1 MNQTRK
7 IAVIGNPNCGK
18 TTLFNQLTG
27 AKQTVGNWPGVTVEK
42 KSGTCELANHQI
54 EVIDLPGT
62 YTLDIFDAKTSIDE
76 IIAREYILSCDA
88 DVFVNIIDAS
98 NLERNLYL
106 TSQLLEMQLPMIIVV
121 NMIDVAER
129 SGIKIDFDQLSSEL
143 GCPVVGV
150 VASSGEGVENFKS
163 ILNDFVTNPTTPKS
177 IPTYGQHVEQ
187 AISQLEKFYQGSGSM
202 PSAVRWKAIK
212 LLELDESTMACSP
225 DNAQE
230 LAKELHQNV
239 QVDGLLDLHL
249 TEQRYQFAK
258 NLVEA
263 SVERKKAASAS
274 MTQKIDDIILNKYL
288 GIPIFLGIM
297 YIMFL
302 IAINIGSAF
311 IEFFDLSTGALI
323 VDGSRL
329 LLQSISSPEWLTLLI
344 SDGLGGGIQL
354 VATFIPVI
362 GFLYLCLAFI
372 EDSGYMARAA
382 FIMDRLMRAIGLPGK
397 AFVPLIVGFGCNV
410 PSVMAS
416 RTLESHKD
424 RLLTMAMA
432 PFMSCGARLS
442 VYALFVAA
450 FFTENGANI
459 VFGLYIIGILMAVLT
474 GLALKHTLFEP
485 TLSPFIMELPAY
497 HLPTFRA
504 IIFKTWDRLKSFFVR
519 AGKTIII
526 VFVVLKLMSS
536 IGIDGS
542 FGNDNTQKSILSQV
556 SKSITPIFNP
566 IGVDDANWP
575 ATVGIFT
582 GVFAK
587 EAVVGTLDALYVNLA
602 APEQSAEAIDINMD
616 SIENKLLESVQ
627 SVPKNLA
634 DVFDNLLDPLGLSA
648 ANVSD
653 RESAAIDQEVQV
665 STYVT
670 MSNLFSSEIAAFSYL
685 LFILLYSPC
694 VAVMG
699 ALYREAG
706 MRWMLF
712 VVSWSTGLAYMTASV
727 FYQTSL
733 IGTKPV
739 QAVSWIFGCILVSAV
754 AIGFMRRYGKKL
766 QKQNQQIPILNV
778 V

>member
-1 MNQTRK
+1 MTQTLK

-27 AKQTVGNWPGVTVEK
+27 AKQKVGNWPGVTVEK
-42 KSGTCELANHQI
+42 KSGTCELQDHQVEI
-54 EVIDLPGT
+54 IDLPGT

-106 TSQLLEMQLPMIIVV
+106 TSQLLEMQLPMVLVV
-121 NMIDVAER
+121 NMVDVAER
-129 SGIKIDFDQLSSEL
+129 SGIKIDFDQLSSKL

-150 VASSGEGVENFKS
+150 VASSGEGVEAFKS
-163 ILNDFVTNPTTPKS
+163 LLNDFVANPTTPKS
-177 IPTYGQHVEQ
+177 IPTYDKHVEQ
-187 AISQLEKFYQGSGSM
+187 AISELEVFYKASDTTQ
-202 PSAVRWKAIK
+202 SAVRWKAIK
-212 LLELDESTMACSP
+212 LLELDESTLACSS
-225 DNAQE
+225 DEARS
-230 LAKELHQNV
+230 LAKKLNTNV
-239 QVDGLLDLHL
+239 QVSSPLDLHL
-249 TEQRYQFAK
+249 TEERYTYAK
-258 NLVEA
+258 ALVETA
-263 SVERKKAASAS
+263 VTRKSAASAS
-274 MTQKIDDIILNKYL
+274 MTQRLDNVILNKYL

-297 YIMFL
+297 YVMFL

-311 IEFFDLSTGALI
+311 IEFFDLSTGAII

-329 LLQSISSPEWLTLLI
+329 ILQSISTPEWLTLLL

-566 IGVDDANWP
+566 IGVDDDNWP

-587 EAVVGTLDALYVNLA
+587 EAVVGTLDALYVNLS
-602 APEQSAEAIDINMD
+602 APDSGVAVDEIGLA
-616 SIENKLLESVQ
+616 SIESKLIEAVE
-627 SVPKNLA
+627 SVPKNIA

-653 RESAAIDQEVQV
+653 RESAALDQEVQV
-665 STYVT
+665 STYET
-670 MSNLFSSEIAAFSYL
+670 MSSLFASKVAAFSYL

-712 VVSWSTGLAYMTASV
+712 VVSWSTGLAYITASV
-727 FYQTSL
+727 FYQASL
-733 IGTKPV
+733 IGTKPI
-739 QAVSWIFGCILVSAV
+739 QATSWILGCTLISAV
-754 AIGFMRRYGKKL
+754 AIGVMRRYGKKL
-766 QKQNQQIPILNV
+766 QQQNQQIPVLNV